1 MQKIAAYLDNSVY
14 AAAQQQQPDLLTSML
29 PLFIIFAIFYFLLI
43 RPQAKRAKQHRA
55 MVDAL
60 AEGAEVITGGGM
72 LGVVT
77 KAGEQFL
84 TVKVADGVE
93 LKVQRHHISKVLPQ
107 GTFKS
112 A

>member
-1 MQKIAAYLDNSVY
+1 MSILNWFDNSLY
-14 AAAQQQQPDLLTSML
+14 AAQQTAPDPFMQFL
-29 PLFIIFAIFYFLLI
+29 PLLVIFAIFYFLLI
-43 RPQAKRAKQHRA
+43 RPQSKRAKQHRE

-60 AEGAEVITGGGM
+60 AEGAEVITTGGM

-84 TVKVADGVE
+84 TVKVADGIE
-93 LKVQRHHISKVLPQ
+93 LKVQRHHISKVLPK